1 MARPKSYN
9 RDEAI
14 TKACYAFW
22 EHGYA
27 ALGIRAIEDLTG
39 LNKFAIRTEF
49 GGKEGLYLA
58 ALTHYHQAAKHTVL
72 APLKTGGLP
81 AIRDFFTGLISDGS
95 INSSPWGCLMV
106 NTGIENAEIDSAA
119 LKETSDAYWTD
130 LHTHFCA
137 ALEHTDLPVEDTA
150 TGLVNAA
157 MGIHTANRIAGS
169 AHGGRYLVTLIHQM
183 LDQWE
188 AGHAS
193 PTH

>member
-9 RDEAI
+9 REEAI

-58 ALTHYHQAAKHTVL
+58 ALTHYHAAAKGTVL

-81 AIRDFFTGLISDGS
+81 AIRDFFAGLITDGS

-106 NTGIENAEIDSAA
+106 NTGIENAEIDSNA
-119 LKETSDAYWTD
+119 LRETSNAYWTD
-130 LHTHFCA
+130 LHAHFST
-137 ALEHTDLPVEDTA
+137 ALKNTTLPIEDTA
-150 TGLVNAA
+150 IGLVNAV
-157 MGIHTANRIAGS
+157 MGIHTANRIAKS
-169 AHGGRYLVTLIHQM
+169 EQGGRHLVTLIHQM
-183 LDQWE
+183 IDQWE
-188 AGHAS
+188 ADNAR
-193 PTH
+193 TTQ